1 MNLKKKLT
9 SALSLV
15 LVLSMLLSSAAMA
28 TDLADAEAGSAS
40 SSSVNRPSRQN
51 LSPTIRTH
59 PPRNRRSLP
68 NPPSRLLRK
77 NPLSNPLRIPSL
89 R

>member
-15 LVLSMLLSSAAMA
+15 LVLSMLLSSVAMA

-40 SSSVNRPSRQN
+40 SSSSEPVE
-51 LSPTIRTH
+51 PTEPVANDPDASTEA
-59 PPRNRRSLP
+59 
-68 NPPSRLLRK
+68 PSRLLRK